1 MPRYDLEER
10 LLAFAADVIRL
21 TRNLEQSYAGKHIA
35 QQLLRSGTSP
45 LANHG
50 EGESAKSRKDFLHR
64 LRTCLQELRESH
76 RWLRLIERVP
86 LTEERDQVV
95 ALIKESDELIRIF
108 FTSIRTAEER
118 SDEN

>member
-1 MPRYDLEER
+1 LPRYDLEER
-10 LLAFAADVIRL
+10 LLCFAADVIRL
-21 TRNLEQSYAGKHIA
+21 TRKLEKSYAGQHVA

-50 EGESAKSRKDFLHR
+50 EGESAKSKSDFIHR

-86 LTEERDQVV
+86 LTDDVE
-95 ALIKESDELIRIF
+95 AAKTLIKEADELIRIF
-108 FTSIRTAEER
+108 FTSIRTAGGTTGET
-118 SDEN
+118 